1 MTENIYDVWARRNP
15 KFETRMEEAV
25 IRLITDY
32 GVGAS
37 EGMSYKG
44 KILGAG
50 YEAYIMAFF
59 IGLYSNKKKALKG
72 EQKGFGQPIQFWG
85 NLDSKKGRKAYPKIR
100 EYIFTALVTKTT
112 INWIEVDKGTIK
124 VQQVVDDLITTMEEY
139 ANYGFHFMLDKL
151 ESDPGFFYNNT
162 SFLDIFL
169 KLTEIAIEQP
179 KVEEPDSLD

>member
-1 MTENIYDVWARRNP
+1 
-15 KFETRMEEAV
+15 
-25 IRLITDY
+25 
-32 GVGAS
+32 
-37 EGMSYKG
+37 
-44 KILGAG
+44 
-50 YEAYIMAFF
+50 MAFF

>member
-1 MTENIYDVWARRNP
+1 MKETLYDVWGRRNP
-15 KFETRMEEAV
+15 KFETRMEDAV

-59 IGLYSNKKKALKG
+59 IGLYSNKKKTLKG
-72 EQKGFGQPIQFWG
+72 EQKGFGHQIQYWG

-100 EYIFTALVTKTT
+100 EYIFTALVAKTT

-124 VQQVVDDLITTMEEY
+124 VEQVVDDLVNTMEEF

-169 KLTEIAIEQP
+169 KLTEHTTQQSE
-179 KVEEPDSLD
+179 VEEPDSLD